1 METFLQIHAVYAFN
15 GLLRYDYIINF
26 SAPHLNSILPV
37 YTSLL
42 EIEVSMFKCLE
53 DMLAKF

>member
-15 GLLRYDYIINF
+15 SLLRFDMIVNF
-26 SAPHLNSILPV
+26 TSPHLKNILQV

-42 EIEVSMFKCLE
+42 EIEVSMIKCL
-53 DMLAKF
+53 